1 MTLRSLT
8 GVLVAAL
15 VLAGA
20 APALAATKNGI
31 TPLSPK
37 AGATIPT
44 AQSPTFK
51 MRVKGK
57 GQVWVHACS
66 SKKKNSDG
74 VICDDA
80 GSDFSFG
87 RATKKGSVFQFK
99 AKFFDYDEFWLN
111 NPGTYYW
118 QAHRIQCESGIDDC
132 LQEGP
137 IVKFK
142 VG

>member
-1 MTLRSLT
+1 MTLRSLS
-8 GVLVAAL
+8 GVIATALILV
-15 VLAGA
+15 GA
-20 APALAATKNGI
+20 APAAAATKHGI

-37 AGATIPT
+37 AGATVPA

-57 GQVWVHACS
+57 GTVWVHVCDSNKKDSKGIICS
-66 SKKKNSDG
+66 NASSDL
-74 VICDDA
+74 
-80 GSDFSFG
+80 SFG
-87 RATKKGSVFQFK
+87 QARKKGSVFQYK

-118 QAHRIQCESGIDDC
+118 QAHRIQCEGNTSDC

>member
-1 MTLRSLT
+1 MTLRSL
-8 GVLVAAL
+8 AAML
-15 VLAGA
+15 CAGALLAGA
-20 APALAATKNGI
+20 SPALAASGI

-37 AGATIPT
+37 SGSTVPAG
-44 AQSPTFK
+44 QSPTFK
-51 MRVKGK
+51 MRVKGA
-57 GQVWVHACS
+57 GQVWVHVCK

-74 VICDDA
+74 VIC
-80 GSDFSFG
+80 SDESIG
-87 RATKKGSVFQFK
+87 RATKKGGVFQYK
-99 AKFFDYDEFWLN
+99 PKFYDYDEFWLN
-111 NPGTYYW
+111 SPGTYYW